1 MKNCDNLF
9 ITDQAEYENIHKMC
23 SDAYTQ
29 GRMAERTLAIEAY
42 RLRCHHLFGNRC
54 MPSIGSSLK
63 RKKLCDADCPYIRK
77 YEFELYKL
85 GGCAES
91 TPE

>member
-29 GRMAERTLAIEAY
+29 GRMAERTLAIEA
-42 RLRCHHLFGNRC
+42 
-54 MPSIGSSLK
+54 
-63 RKKLCDADCPYIRK
+63 
-77 YEFELYKL
+77 
-85 GGCAES
+85 
-91 TPE
+91 

>member
-54 MPSIGSSLK
+54 MTRSSFGTLTKKICDGDCWYLK
-63 RKKLCDADCPYIRK
+63 QYKSELNKL
-77 YEFELYKL
+77 
-85 GGCAES
+85 ES
-91 TPE
+91 DK